1 MRRAGDVITKIDLY
15 SVVLC
20 GLSEWEAGG
29 VLFVLERETFRP
41 GVFVGMACRLLSLSW
56 RPIATSQLLSDT
68 HQWKDLM
75 ESHFARL
82 KDR

>member
-1 MRRAGDVITKIDLY
+1 MRSAGDVITKIDLY

-41 GVFVGMACRLLSLSW
+41 GVFVGMACRLLSL
-56 RPIATSQLLSDT
+56 
-68 HQWKDLM
+68 
-75 ESHFARL
+75 
-82 KDR
+82 